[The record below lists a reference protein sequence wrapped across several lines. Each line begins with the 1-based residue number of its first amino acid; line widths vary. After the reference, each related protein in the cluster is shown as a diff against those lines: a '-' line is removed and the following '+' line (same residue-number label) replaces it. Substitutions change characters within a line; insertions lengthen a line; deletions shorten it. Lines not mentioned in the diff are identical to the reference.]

1 MDFQLDLSSIDFSSE
16 IAYVMLL
23 FGLFIV
29 PRVLQRW
36 KVPTAI
42 TAFAI
47 GAGMGMGLGLFHGDE
62 TIALLSTL
70 GIVSLFLFAG
80 LEVNFA
86 ELRRGSTVLLQHIAL
101 RVVLVGGAAW
111 VIVRFGVLDWRPAIL
126 VALALMTP
134 STGFILDALD
144 SLAKDEQDRFWIRSK
159 AIAIEMVALAVMFF
173 TLKSES
179 VEGLATS
186 TLALV
191 VMILVL
197 PLAFKAFGRIVL
209 PHAPKSD
216 FAFLIIVA
224 AACALITRNLG
235 VYYLVGAFVV
245 GVVAQ
250 RFRQQMPAMKTQQM
264 LQAVEA
270 LASLLVPF
278 YFFHAGLELK
288 REDFSMEALAAGV
301 VMAVAAIP
309 VRLASVA
316 LHRRLA
322 LKEPIRQSLKVAVPM
337 LPTLVFTLVIAGIL
351 RDQYDIPSW
360 LFGGLIVYAFITTV
374 LPAVVARVPPPDF
387 TLTVLFP
394 QPPPAGAGAAAPAA
408 ADVPPAGK
416 DPGAP

>member
-1 MDFQLDLSSIDFSSE
+1 MDFDLDLSSIDFTSE
-16 IAYVMLL
+16 IAYVVLL

-29 PRVLQRW
+29 PRILQRW
-36 KVPTAI
+36 GIPTAI

-47 GAGMGMGLGLFHGDE
+47 GAGMGMGLGLFHGDD

-80 LEVNFA
+80 LEVSFG
-86 ELRRGSTVLLQHIAL
+86 ELRRGSTILIQHIAL

-111 VIVRFGVLDWRPAIL
+111 VIVHLGLLPWRPAIL

-144 SLAKDEQDRFWIRSK
+144 SLAKDENDRFWIRSK
-159 AIAIEMVALAVMFF
+159 AIAVEMVALALMFF
-173 TLKSES
+173 TLKSET
-179 VEGLATS
+179 VEGLAVS

-197 PLAFKAFGRIVL
+197 PLAFRTFGKVVL

-224 AACALITRNLG
+224 AACALVTRNLG

-250 RFRQQMPAMKTQQM
+250 RFRTQMPAMKTQQM
-264 LQAVEA
+264 LLAVEA

-288 REDFSMEALAAGV
+288 REDFSLEALAAGA
-301 VMAVAAIP
+301 VMAACAIP
-309 VRLASVA
+309 VRLASVS

-374 LPAVVARVPPPDF
+374 LPAAVTRAPPPDF
-387 TLTVLFP
+387 TLPVVF
-394 QPPPAGAGAAAPAA
+394 PPALPPADTPAPKGGAGAP
-408 ADVPPAGK
+408 
-416 DPGAP
+416 